1 MNTVKQFLAGRS
13 QQKRS
18 HTSVSKRVR
27 ASMAA
32 HEEISIDQSQ
42 LRSERKGLESHY
54 KLAIK
59 YHDQF
64 IDKVPSLA
72 EGRRLVCEKWR
83 ADFEAAHKAI
93 IAEID
98 EHLVETTS
106 SISKYDATLED
117 QMKDVQQQLKSQE
130 QQFLSIDGRYDQL

>member
-1 MNTVKQFLAGRS
+1 
-13 QQKRS
+13 
-18 HTSVSKRVR
+18 
-27 ASMAA
+27 MAA

-42 LRSERKGLESHY
+42 LRSDRRGLEGHY
-54 KLAIK
+54 NLAIK

-64 IDKVPSLA
+64 IDKVPNLA

-83 ADFEAAHKAI
+83 ADFEAAHRDF

-98 EHLVETTS
+98 EHLFETSS

-130 QQFLSIDGRYDQL
+130 QQFLIID